1 MKSGRGKI
9 KRFLSLSECPPTRP
23 VGDFLLC
30 QLLPEEFLFAQH
42 PVGTFLRIDTFAAM
56 KLVEHEHNNCIQF
69 QKSSTTSTCV
79 LKIVIREHH
88 ESESSRLAARCRDPA
103 SAPQDPPLE
112 TSLSCCA
119 PQEIVNCRAIAHR
132 PTPHCRSHRRAAG
145 VHRRASGSPRTGVK

>member
-9 KRFLSLSECPPTRP
+9 KRFLSACWRFLAPSALARRIPLRSTPRW
-23 VGDFLLC
+23 DF
-30 QLLPEEFLFAQH
+30 PE
-42 PVGTFLRIDTFAAM
+42 LRIDTFAAM

-132 PTPHCRSHRRAAG
+132 PTPHCR
-145 VHRRASGSPRTGVK
+145 